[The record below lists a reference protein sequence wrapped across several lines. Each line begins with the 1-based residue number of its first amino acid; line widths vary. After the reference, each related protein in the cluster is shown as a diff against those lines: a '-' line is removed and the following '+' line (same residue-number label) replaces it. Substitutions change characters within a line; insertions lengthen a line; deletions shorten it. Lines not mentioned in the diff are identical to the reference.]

1 MAFTAAV
8 EWDVWTTG
16 SDTNG
21 GGFAVGSG
29 GTDRSQQAAAF
40 KTYTD
45 LVIDGTTNT
54 DMTSAAQPF
63 TSADIGNIVN
73 ITSGTGFTVQRVQ
86 IISIPSGVIARVDK
100 SLGTLGSTG
109 GNGKLGGALA
119 TPGTAGGLMVAGNTL
134 HIKAG
139 TYTITSAS
147 TNVAGGCVSLLA
159 GGVTTPVQVIGY
171 QTAHRDGGTRP
182 LLQASG
188 ISTFSVITAASG
200 NGTSVENVNVDGASL
215 TSARGFSTVGLAYKC
230 KAVNCTNSGFGG
242 VLLAISCEAT
252 GCSTATA
259 FSSTTAIG
267 CVAYSNTFS
276 GFGSVSQN
284 CISANNSG
292 ASSHGFDTTNRC
304 QNCTAYGNG
313 GNGFNHTAG
322 ANLSGPWINCLSV
335 GNAGWQFASSA
346 TDAIQ
351 RLIGCAAKADGSGAF
366 DSDFTA
372 ANLINCVT
380 LTADPFTNAEGGDF
394 SLNNIAGAGA
404 SCQLAGLLGTF
415 PGATT
420 INTVGYQDIGAAQ
433 HRSVNTPYFIN
444 GRGITG
450 Q

>member
-147 TNVAGGCVSLLA
+147 TNVAGG
-159 GGVTTPVQVIGY
+159 
-171 QTAHRDGGTRP
+171 
-182 LLQASG
+182 
-188 ISTFSVITAASG
+188 
-200 NGTSVENVNVDGASL
+200 
-215 TSARGFSTVGLAYKC
+215 
-230 KAVNCTNSGFGG
+230 
-242 VLLAISCEAT
+242 
-252 GCSTATA
+252 
-259 FSSTTAIG
+259 
-267 CVAYSNTFS
+267 
-276 GFGSVSQN
+276 
-284 CISANNSG
+284 
-292 ASSHGFDTTNRC
+292 
-304 QNCTAYGNG
+304 
-313 GNGFNHTAG
+313 
-322 ANLSGPWINCLSV
+322 
-335 GNAGWQFASSA
+335 
-346 TDAIQ
+346 
-351 RLIGCAAKADGSGAF
+351 
-366 DSDFTA
+366 
-372 ANLINCVT
+372 
-380 LTADPFTNAEGGDF
+380 
-394 SLNNIAGAGA
+394 
-404 SCQLAGLLGTF
+404 
-415 PGATT
+415 
-420 INTVGYQDIGAAQ
+420 
-433 HRSVNTPYFIN
+433 
-444 GRGITG
+444 
-450 Q
+450 